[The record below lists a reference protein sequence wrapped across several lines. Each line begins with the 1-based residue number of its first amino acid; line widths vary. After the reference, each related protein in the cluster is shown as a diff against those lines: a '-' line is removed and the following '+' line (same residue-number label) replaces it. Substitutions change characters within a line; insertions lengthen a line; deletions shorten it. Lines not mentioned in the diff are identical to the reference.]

1 MKKNQEDIQKNQK
14 ESKNK
19 RSKQFWQKLFNN
31 LNIFQKYKNFR
42 KAKNQFPSPNIFV
55 FDFF

>member
-31 LNIFQKYKNFR
+31 LNIFLNSKNF
-42 KAKNQFPSPNIFV
+42 KKNQKSIFLPKLFV
-55 FDFF
+55 LS